1 MLENSGCGQ
10 ADGITET
17 FPAAVAASVRVQ
29 VQWELEKGAWP
40 SWAEQC
46 DPVQPCR
53 TRLMYAMSL
62 CAPQIT
68 RVDGKKLLLYREQFG
83 KILQRTLHL
92 TCKQGYILSCNLLHH
107 LLRSAT
113 LIYPTEYCSV
123 PGGFDKPLSEYFPI
137 KARILIYLGLEDL
150 TFFVCFILKNSCM
163 LYGFNWRFLDNGSS
177 NGKWCFGLWN
187 REKMTNDLKY
197 IDIK

>member
-1 MLENSGCGQ
+1 MGAGERSVAQLGWAVWPWAALQDQ
-10 ADGITET
+10 AD
-17 FPAAVAASVRVQ
+17 VCNVSV
-29 VQWELEKGAWP
+29 
-40 SWAEQC
+40 C
-46 DPVQPCR
+46 
-53 TRLMYAMSL
+53 
-62 CAPQIT
+62 PQIT

-137 KARILIYLGLEDL
+137 KARIFIYLGLEDL
-150 TFFVCFILKNSCM
+150 ILGFFFEKKNGRT
-163 LYGFNWRFLDNGSS
+163 LYGFVWRF
-177 NGKWCFGLWN
+177 WTVVAAM
-187 REKMTNDLKY
+187 ENDALN
-197 IDIK
+197 DGFEM

>member
-1 MLENSGCGQ
+1 MGSSRWCHWNFSSSYESISSCASSVGAGGWILAQLGWAVWPC
-10 ADGITET
+10 
-17 FPAAVAASVRVQ
+17 PALQDQTDVCNV
-29 VQWELEKGAWP
+29 
-40 SWAEQC
+40 
-46 DPVQPCR
+46 
-53 TRLMYAMSL
+53 SL
-62 CAPQIT
+62 CPQIT

-137 KARILIYLGLEDL
+137 KARIFIYLGLEDL
-150 TFFVCFILKNSCM
+150 TSFVDF
-163 LYGFNWRFLDNGSS
+163 W
-177 NGKWCFGLWN
+177 
-187 REKMTNDLKY
+187 REKKHMLLGFYLEISDRW
-197 IDIK
+197 

>member
-1 MLENSGCGQ
+1 MVSLKLFQQLWSVSSCECSVGAGGWSPAQLGWAVWLSPFPEKQ
-10 ADGITET
+10 AD
-17 FPAAVAASVRVQ
+17 VCNV
-29 VQWELEKGAWP
+29 
-40 SWAEQC
+40 
-46 DPVQPCR
+46 
-53 TRLMYAMSL
+53 SL
-62 CAPQIT
+62 CPQIT

-137 KARILIYLGLEDL
+137 KARIFIYLGLEDL
-150 TFFVCFILKNSCM
+150 TLFLVFLKKAPVCSMVLFGDVWTVVAAIKSDAL
-163 LYGFNWRFLDNGSS
+163 GF
-177 NGKWCFGLWN
+177 
-187 REKMTNDLKY
+187 KM
-197 IDIK
+197 

>member
-1 MLENSGCGQ
+1 MGSSRWCHWNFSSSYESISSCASSVGAGGWILAQLGWAVWPC
-10 ADGITET
+10 
-17 FPAAVAASVRVQ
+17 PALQDQTDVCNV
-29 VQWELEKGAWP
+29 
-40 SWAEQC
+40 
-46 DPVQPCR
+46 
-53 TRLMYAMSL
+53 SL
-62 CAPQIT
+62 CPQIT

-137 KARILIYLGLEDL
+137 KARIFIYLGLEDL
-150 TFFVCFILKNSCM
+150 TSFVDFWRKRKPYALRLLFGDFWPVVAAMESDA
-163 LYGFNWRFLDNGSS
+163 LGF
-177 NGKWCFGLWN
+177 
-187 REKMTNDLKY
+187 EM
-197 IDIK
+197 

>member
-1 MLENSGCGQ
+1 M
-10 ADGITET
+10 
-17 FPAAVAASVRVQ
+17 
-29 VQWELEKGAWP
+29 
-40 SWAEQC
+40 
-46 DPVQPCR
+46 
-53 TRLMYAMSL
+53 
-62 CAPQIT
+62 
-68 RVDGKKLLLYREQFG
+68 DGKKLLPYREQLG

-150 TFFVCFILKNSCM
+150 TLFFKKQSYTILFGFIC
-163 LYGFNWRFLDNGSS
+163 RFLNIGSS
-177 NGKWCFGLWN
+177 NGKCNWKMLWALKHRAN
-187 REKMTNDLKY
+187 YKLLKIILIAKNEYWFFLRSFIAWHISVLWRVFYNDCMTTVR
-197 IDIK
+197 